1 MKEYLISWNQ
11 IIAESLSKLLNQLA
25 ASIPLVLGALLT
37 LLLGWLLARLL
48 AFLTY
53 KFLSAVKFDALFAK
67 EGAQRFFRAAGWQG
81 SPAKLTSRIVYWILI
96 LLTAI
101 GATDII
107 GWKSVSQELA
117 RLIGYLPKFLS
128 AVVIF
133 ILGSY
138 IVRAV
143 RDFLRGTTAGL
154 GIGAGRLVSG
164 FVYYFLYALLVLT
177 VLQQAGVD
185 TQLINTNLTLIIGAI
200 LLAFTIS
207 YGFASRDLL
216 ANILASFYSRR
227 LYNQGDRIRIGSQ
240 EGVIEE
246 IKSVAVI
253 IRTSDNK
260 RLVVP
265 THRLLQEEVEIL
277 PPGASHE
284 ARES

>member
-1 MKEYLISWNQ
+1 MKEYIVSWNQ
-11 IIAESLSKLLNQLA
+11 VIMESLSGLLHQIA
-25 ASIPLVLGALLT
+25 ASIPFVIGALLT
-37 LLLGWLLARLL
+37 LLIGWLIAKLL
-48 AFLTY
+48 AFVTY
-53 KFLSAVKFDALFAK
+53 KFLNAVKFDALFAK
-67 EGAQRFFRAAGWQG
+67 DGAQRFLKAAGWQG
-81 SPAKLTSRIVYWILI
+81 SPAKLTSRIVYWIVI

-101 GATDII
+101 AATDII
-107 GWKSVSQELA
+107 GWKAVSQELA

-128 AVVIF
+128 AVIIF

-138 IVRAV
+138 IIRAV

-216 ANILASFYSRR
+216 ANILASFYGRR
-227 LYNQGDRIRIGSQ
+227 LYKEGDRIRIGTQ
-240 EGVIEE
+240 EGEIEE
-246 IKSVAVI
+246 IKNVAVV
-253 IRTSDNK
+253 IRTQEGK
-260 RLVVP
+260 RIVIP

-277 PPGASHE
+277 PSDTS
-284 ARES
+284 R